1 LTLNRDSINYR
12 NIGLEKVDITV
23 DDILDVYKVDKNSRL
38 LYRNSLLSL
47 AYAMLELE
55 GIEPALTLLD
65 MIVDLRPS
73 IFTSKL
79 EPGYFDYYNQMA
91 AIYTSA
97 MNSTMQKGVSR
108 DSLNL
113 TPGTRKRIQC

>member
-1 LTLNRDSINYR
+1 
-12 NIGLEKVDITV
+12 
-23 DDILDVYKVDKNSRL
+23 
-38 LYRNSLLSL
+38 L

-113 TPGTRKRIQC
+113 TPGTRKRK